1 MSTVCVESSPQGET
15 LKGRTA
21 AHSPSHSPSSSVM
34 RGSPWPLTGDA
45 GAAAQA
51 RSFSA
56 YSANIRGAPA
66 EYWL

>member
-1 MSTVCVESSPQGET
+1 MCVESSPQGET
-15 LKGRTA
+15 LKGRTVA
-21 AHSPSHSPSSSVM
+21 HSPSSSVV

-45 GAAAQA
+45 RAGAQA